1 MQNRKKKI
9 LLVSLLC
16 LVMVLVACGKREEKQ
31 GQTKAISIYYLNR
44 EDTKLIPEEYVPKSE
59 EVVEKVKDLLK
70 MLRIQPDSLEC
81 KATIPDTLKVL
92 ECKINENQITVNF
105 TETYLK
111 MEAAKEI
118 LTRAAIVR
126 TLTQLP
132 EIEYVT
138 FQINGNPLLD
148 SRGEIIGTMTADL
161 FIDNAGKEI
170 NTYEKAKLKLYF
182 ANAAGDKL
190 IVVNRTKAYNSNIS
204 LDKLVVE
211 ELIAGPTNE
220 ESYPT
225 INPTTKVISVTTKDG
240 TCYVNLSEEFLTPT
254 TKTSAD
260 VTIYSITNSLA
271 ELPNVNKV
279 QILINGETTYTFRDK
294 FPLSTVFEHNL
305 ELVE

>member
-16 LVMVLVACGKREEKQ
+16 LVMAFTACGKKEEQ
-31 GQTKAISIYYLNR
+31 EQTKAVSVYYLNR
-44 EDTKLIPEEYVPKSE
+44 EDTKLISEEYVLESE
-59 EVVEKVKDLLK
+59 EVVEKLKELLK
-70 MLRIQPDSLEC
+70 MLRMQPDNLEC
-81 KATIPDTLKVL
+81 KATIPDTLELV

-105 TETYLK
+105 TESYLK

-126 TLTQLP
+126 TLTQIP

-138 FQINGNPLLD
+138 FQINGQALLD
-148 SRGEIIGTMTADL
+148 SKGEVIGTMTADL

-182 ANAAGDKL
+182 ANEAGDKL
-190 IVVNRTKAYNSNIS
+190 IAVNRTKAYNSNIS

-211 ELIAGPTNE
+211 ELISGPTNE

-225 INPTTKVISVTTKDG
+225 INPATKIISVTTKDG
-240 TCYVNLSEEFLTPT
+240 ICYVNLSEEFLTPT
-254 TKTSAD
+254 TKTSTD
-260 VTIYSITNSLA
+260 VTIYSITNSLV

-279 QILINGETTYTFRDK
+279 QILINGETTHTFRDK